1 MQLDI
6 NVLRFESR
14 MLVVSIMYLQLGI
27 EYKQFAKTQVHDSFN
42 EKYLF
47 ANSLNAFNE
56 YFNSFITQHFKF
68 FLVDLLPSLQYAA
81 SFFDVEYHY
90 ELPPAAN
97 NHKDTAT
104 SDVRKC
110 LEFSKIPAY
119 FLHDFI
125 FANNQIQFYEEFLS
139 F

>member
-6 NVLRFESR
+6 NVLRYESR
-14 MLVVSIMYLQLGI
+14 MLVASIMYLQLGI
-27 EYKQFAKTQVHDSFN
+27 EY
-42 EKYLF
+42 KYLF

-56 YFNSFITQHFKF
+56 YFNSFITQHFEF

-90 ELPPAAN
+90 ALPPAAN

-104 SDVRKC
+104 
-110 LEFSKIPAY
+110 
-119 FLHDFI
+119 
-125 FANNQIQFYEEFLS
+125 
-139 F
+139 